1 MDRELAEYLR
11 TMSVV
16 VISNADIILKLAD
29 MTDIDEADRK
39 KHVLACSEKIMTFA
53 KEIKRII
60 GKI

>member
-11 TMSVV
+11 TMSRV

-29 MTDIDEADRK
+29 MTDIDELDRK
-39 KHVLACSEKIMTFA
+39 NHVLACSEKIITFA